1 VQFSCLNVR
10 IPISTLAP
18 PMTSRTNHHLDTYL
32 LRVLHTLLVEKS
44 VSRTAIKLGQS
55 QPTISNTLKR
65 LRELTGDAILVRGK
79 TGMVPTE
86 RGQELLALAKQGLEV
101 IERIAAPVAAFEA
114 DSTARVFHI
123 ATPDYLNM
131 LLIPSIIEQL
141 RRRAP
146 GASLMVHALDANLDY
161 ANALENGRF
170 DLVIGNWPD
179 PPEHLHLAQLFDDDV
194 VCMMHRDH
202 PVAKKGLT
210 LKYYLEMPHLAPT
223 PYIEGHRS
231 GIDAALAE
239 QGLKRNVQ
247 VTIPYFALVPHVL
260 AKSDLIFTTG
270 RQFAERIVEDWPI
283 GMFTLPFDMPK
294 MRFYMLWHARSH
306 VAPDV
311 VWLRRLIAEVSADLG
326 KSGKKQ
332 SQPAL

>member
-1 VQFSCLNVR
+1 
-10 IPISTLAP
+10 
-18 PMTSRTNHHLDTYL
+18 MTSRANHHLDTYL

-86 RGQELLALAKQGLEV
+86 RGQELLALAKEGLDVFEK
-101 IERIAAPVAAFEA
+101 IGAPVAAFEA
-114 DSTARVFHI
+114 GSTARVFHVG
-123 ATPDYLNM
+123 TPDYLNV
-131 LLIPSIIEQL
+131 LLIPSIIEQV

-146 GASLMVHALDANLDY
+146 GASLMVHALDAGLDY
-161 ANALENGRF
+161 SNALETGRL

-179 PPEHLHLAQLFDDDV
+179 PPEHLHLAQLFEDEV

-210 LKYYLEMPHLAPT
+210 LKYYVEMPHLAPT

-231 GIDAALAE
+231 SIDAALAE
-239 QGLKRNVQ
+239 QGLKRNIQ
-247 VTIPYFALVPHVL
+247 VAIPYFALVPHVL

-270 RQFAERIVEDWPI
+270 RQFANYFVKDWPI
-283 GMFTLPFDMPK
+283 QVFPLPFDMPK
-294 MRFYMLWHARSH
+294 MRFYMLWHTRSH

-311 VWLRRLIAEVSADLG
+311 VWLRRLISEVAVGLGMSAT
-326 KSGKKQ
+326 
-332 SQPAL
+332 